1 MEGQMLEPSPCG
13 SCGSRSQGGAPGQ
26 ETVCG
31 LHQNASWRRTSLP
44 PAQGEM
50 LGTALQAASAR
61 GRDQIVQRL
70 LKHGAN
76 VNTQRGDYGIA
87 LQAASAEGHDQIVQQ
102 QLEHGAD
109 VNTQ

>member
-13 SCGSRSQGGAPGQ
+13 SCGSRSQDGVPGQ
-26 ETVCG
+26 ETTRG
-31 LHQNASWRRTSLP
+31 PHQNAPGGGRACLP
-44 PAQGEM
+44 QGEM

-76 VNTQRGDYGIA
+76 VNTQRGDYRHR
-87 LQAASAEGHDQIVQQ
+87 AAGSFS
-102 QLEHGAD
+102 
-109 VNTQ
+109 